1 MDSLIDIGAPPPWPP
16 PPPPTGPAA
25 AAGASSLESAD
36 DLWLRD
42 LAYPDVDTNLV
53 CPICTVP
60 FLHAVTLPCGHSF
73 CAACLATAR
82 DLRNDCPACRQP
94 IDGDPAPAYALRAL
108 ADDVKAE
115 CAACGLVTARKEALA
130 HARDACV
137 ARQDTVVEEPEPH
150 GAAAAVLDD
159 ANGFQTN
166 ADADADDV
174 AVPDPTP
181 VVTACANAPYCS
193 WTGADPI
200 AHAATCPATHLTPF
214 LASTAA
220 RLASVE
226 SRLTHAESAAHAAHA
241 TATHALSDLHRV
253 AATVDALSAWRDV
266 VQGDIE
272 HVRAA
277 LANVE
282 LRAAVELQTEVLK
295 WREDVLGLK
304 AYCVTLKG
312 QVGQV
317 AAMVAASAAATR
329 PRAPSAGAK
338 PVPVPTLTASSAG
351 SSSSSARA
359 LSSSPGSPGSPGFYP
374 YHHQETKL

>member
-1 MDSLIDIGAPPPWPP
+1 MDPLIDLGAPPPWPP
-16 PPPPTGPAA
+16 PPPPTP
-25 AAGASSLESAD
+25 AGASSLESTD

-42 LAYPDVDTNLV
+42 LTYPDADTNLV

-82 DLRNDCPACRQP
+82 DLRNDCPTCRQP

-108 ADDVKAE
+108 ADD
-115 CAACGLVTARKEALA
+115 EALA

-137 ARQDTVVEEPEPH
+137 ARQDTAVEEPEPR
-150 GAAAAVLDD
+150 GAAAAGLDD
-159 ANGFQTN
+159 GDGSLDDS
-166 ADADADDV
+166 DADADGV

-304 AYCVTLKG
+304 AYCVALKG

-317 AAMVAASAAATR
+317 ATMVAASAAATR
-329 PRAPSAGAK
+329 PRVPSAGAK
-338 PVPVPTLTASSAG
+338 PVPVPPLTAASAG
-351 SSSSSARA
+351 SNSSSARA
-359 LSSSPGSPGSPGFYP
+359 LSSSPGSPGSPGFP

>member
-1 MDSLIDIGAPPPWPP
+1 MDQLIDIGAPPPWPP
-16 PPPPTGPAA
+16 PPPPTGPAV
-25 AAGASSLESAD
+25 AGASSLESAD

-42 LAYPDVDTNLV
+42 LAYPDADTNLV

-82 DLRNDCPACRQP
+82 DLRNDCPTCRQP
-94 IDGDPAPAYALRAL
+94 IDGDSAPAYALRAL

-115 CAACGLVTARKEALA
+115 CAACGLVTARKEALS

-137 ARQDTVVEEPEPH
+137 ARKESAVQEPEPQVS
-150 GAAAAVLDD
+150 AAAAVLDD
-159 ANGFQTN
+159 GDGSLND
-166 ADADADDV
+166 DADADDV

-200 AHAATCPATHLTPF
+200 VHAATCPATHLTPF

-241 TATHALSDLHRV
+241 TATHALSDLHRI

-304 AYCVTLKG
+304 AYCVALKG

-329 PRAPSAGAK
+329 PRVPSAGAK
-338 PVPVPTLTASSAG
+338 PVPVPPLATA

-359 LSSSPGSPGSPGFYP
+359 LSSSPGSPGSPGFP